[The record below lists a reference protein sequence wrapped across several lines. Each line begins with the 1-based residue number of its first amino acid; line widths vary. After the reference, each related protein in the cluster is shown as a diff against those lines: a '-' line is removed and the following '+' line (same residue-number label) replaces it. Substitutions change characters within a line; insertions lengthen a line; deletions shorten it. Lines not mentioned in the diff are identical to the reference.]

1 MSKIKIIGP
10 GYPFRG
16 GLAAFN
22 ERMAL
27 EFRES
32 GYNIEIETFTLQYPA
47 ILFPGKTQYS
57 DRDKPVN
64 LEIRRSINSVSPLNW
79 LSVGN
84 RIRKEKPDL
93 VIFRYWLPFMAPC
106 FGTIARRLKKDAN
119 IKVLALVDNII
130 PHEKRVGDTMF
141 TRYFIKPVDGF
152 IIMSESVNT
161 ELDRFDSGKPRIY
174 TPHPVFDNFGKPVEK
189 MNAIKNLKLDPDY
202 RYILFFGLIR
212 DYKGLD
218 LLIEAFSDKRLQ
230 NLKIKV
236 LIAGEFYSSSKKYY
250 DMIRSRG
257 LDDFFIIHPVFVPDK
272 DVSNWFCA
280 ADIIVQPYKSATQS
294 GVTQIGYHF
303 NKPMLVTDVGGLSEI
318 IPHGK
323 GGYVV
328 TPESEAIAESLFDF
342 YYNNRENRFTEG
354 IKKEKVRFSWNILVK
369 NILSLSDQIS
379 WSE

>member
-174 TPHPVFDNFGKPVEK
+174 TPHPVFDNF
-189 MNAIKNLKLDPDY
+189 
-202 RYILFFGLIR
+202 
-212 DYKGLD
+212 
-218 LLIEAFSDKRLQ
+218 
-230 NLKIKV
+230 
-236 LIAGEFYSSSKKYY
+236 
-250 DMIRSRG
+250 
-257 LDDFFIIHPVFVPDK
+257 
-272 DVSNWFCA
+272 
-280 ADIIVQPYKSATQS
+280 
-294 GVTQIGYHF
+294 
-303 NKPMLVTDVGGLSEI
+303 
-318 IPHGK
+318 
-323 GGYVV
+323 
-328 TPESEAIAESLFDF
+328 
-342 YYNNRENRFTEG
+342 
-354 IKKEKVRFSWNILVK
+354 
-369 NILSLSDQIS
+369 
-379 WSE
+379 

>member
-1 MSKIKIIGP
+1 M
-10 GYPFRG
+10 
-16 GLAAFN
+16 AAFN

-27 EFRES
+27 EFIKAGHS
-32 GYNIEIETFTLQYPA
+32 VEIETFTLQYPA
-47 ILFPGKTQYS
+47 FFFPGKTQYS
-57 DRDKPVN
+57 DSDKPVN
-64 LEIRRSINSVSPLNW
+64 LEIRRSVNSISPLNW
-79 LSVGN
+79 LRVGN

-106 FGTIARRLKKDAN
+106 FGTIARRIKKDTG
-119 IKVLALVDNII
+119 IKVLALADNII
-130 PHEKRVGDTMF
+130 PHEKRVGDKILTK
-141 TRYFIKPVDGF
+141 YFIKPIDGF

-161 ELDRFDSGKPRIY
+161 ELDRFDSGKQRIY

-189 MNAIKNLKLDPDY
+189 RNAVKNLKLDPGY
-202 RYILFFGLIR
+202 RYLLFFGLIR

-218 LLIEAFSDKRLQ
+218 LLIEAFRDKRLH

-236 LIAGEFYSSSKKYY
+236 LVAGEFYTDSKKYY
-250 DMIRSRG
+250 DMISSLG
-257 LDDFFIIHPVFVPDK
+257 LDDFFIIHPEFVPDK

-328 TPESEAIAESLFDF
+328 TPEPEAIAESIFDF
-342 YYNNRENRFTEG
+342 YNQNREDRFAED
-354 IKKEKVRFSWNILVK
+354 IKEEKARFSWDIFVK
-369 NILSLSDQIS
+369 NVLSLSDRI
-379 WSE
+379 

>member
-27 EFRES
+27 EFLES
-32 GYNIEIETFTLQYPA
+32 GHSIEIETFTLQYPA
-47 ILFPGKTQYS
+47 VLFPGKTQYS

-79 LSVGN
+79 LRVGN
-84 RIRKEKPDL
+84 RIRKEKPDI

-106 FGTIARRLKKDAN
+106 FGTIARRLKKDAG

-152 IIMSESVNT
+152 IIMSESVNA
-161 ELDRFDSGKPRIY
+161 ELDHFDSGKPRIC

-189 MNAIKNLKLDPDY
+189 RNAIKNLNLDPGY
-202 RYILFFGLIR
+202 RYMLFFGLIR

-236 LIAGEFYSSSKKYY
+236 LVAGEFYTGSKKYY
-250 DMIRSRG
+250 DMIHSRG
-257 LDDFFIIHPVFVPDK
+257 LDDFFIIHPEFIPDR
-272 DVSNWFCA
+272 DVSSWFCA

-318 IPHGK
+318 IPHEK

-328 TPESEAIAESLFDF
+328 TPEPGAIAESIFDF
-342 YYNNRENRFTEG
+342 YNNNREDRFTEG
-354 IKKEKVRFSWNILVK
+354 IKKEKARFSWDILVK
-369 NILSLSDQIS
+369 NIMSLSDQI
-379 WSE
+379 